1 MSLVE
6 SPEKLDIDQ
15 LLAKANQKLRLELQI
30 QPDDPVLSLLALNEE
45 LFKAYSEMLK
55 QALKEAQHE
64 ISAATEQELEKATER
79 AAKMIANTGDVLQ
92 QQLINAGLAWEKK
105 FKESAAQELAQV
117 QAASGVAKFGG
128 YCLMAAGVLA
138 LAYELIQLV
147 AKLTGQ
153 HP

>member
-30 QPDDPVLSLLALNEE
+30 QPDDPVLSLVALNEE
-45 LFKAYSEMLK
+45 LFKAYAEMLK

-79 AAKMIANTGDVLQ
+79 AAKMIANTGDVLEK
-92 QQLINAGLAWEKK
+92 QLVNAGQAWEQK
-105 FKESAAQELAQV
+105 FKESAAEELSKV
-117 QAASGVAKFGG
+117 QAASQVAKFGG